1 MATSQYSTVE
11 IMEIG
16 KRAWKTAS
24 RAAKHMSKHSKIV
37 NPSME
42 KCIPRFEREEVVLG
56 DVLGSGG
63 FNDVYEVKRI
73 SLVEDLSQAKHAKKI
88 SSPLQTEHRAFV
100 AKHVFR
106 ESSQNCRYAVK
117 FLSVETIE
125 DPNRFCTGAADLVVV
140 RTPKKIR
147 LVDCIYVVTKY
158 CNLFRSDYTRLE
170 IQEAKFLASLSHPNI
185 IKLRGMAAAGTSG
198 FASMKERGYFLLLDR
213 LQCTL
218 EHKIDHWRNF
228 ESTIDLDGK
237 KGQFLAERLHVAF
250 DVAAALSY
258 LHAHNIL
265 YRDLKPDNIGF
276 DVRGTSTSIFCTTL
290 TLLTNQSQHHYAIY
304 YLNVR

>member
-1 MATSQYSTVE
+1 MSPSSQYSTAE

-42 KCIPRFEREEVVLG
+42 KCIPRFEREEVILG

-73 SLVEDLSQAKHAKKI
+73 SIVEDLALAKHAKKI

-140 RTPKKIR
+140 SVRSISIDQLFSLLHQWNKIHLTHPLR
-147 LVDCIYVVTKY
+147 CFSNSYTGSKILGLLVP
-158 CNLFRSDYTRLE
+158 S
-170 IQEAKFLASLSHPNI
+170 
-185 IKLRGMAAAGTSG
+185 
-198 FASMKERGYFLLLDR
+198 
-213 LQCTL
+213 
-218 EHKIDHWRNF
+218 
-228 ESTIDLDGK
+228 
-237 KGQFLAERLHVAF
+237 
-250 DVAAALSY
+250 
-258 LHAHNIL
+258 
-265 YRDLKPDNIGF
+265 
-276 DVRGTSTSIFCTTL
+276 
-290 TLLTNQSQHHYAIY
+290 
-304 YLNVR
+304 

>member
-1 MATSQYSTVE
+1 MAPTSQYSTVE

-42 KCIPRFEREEVVLG
+42 KCIPRFEREEVILG

-73 SLVEDLSQAKHAKKI
+73 ALVEDLVQAKHAKKI
-88 SSPLQTEHRAFV
+88 SSPLQMEHRAFV

-140 RTPKKIR
+140 RVFVPYLYYFPDAFFFHLPSPPVVVELS
-147 LVDCIYVVTKY
+147 LVT
-158 CNLFRSDYTRLE
+158 LF
-170 IQEAKFLASLSHPNI
+170 FSLSLFETDP
-185 IKLRGMAAAGTSG
+185 
-198 FASMKERGYFLLLDR
+198 FLHLVIWN
-213 LQCTL
+213 
-218 EHKIDHWRNF
+218 H
-228 ESTIDLDGK
+228 
-237 KGQFLAERLHVAF
+237 
-250 DVAAALSY
+250 
-258 LHAHNIL
+258 IL
-265 YRDLKPDNIGF
+265 YVHLFP
-276 DVRGTSTSIFCTTL
+276 
-290 TLLTNQSQHHYAIY
+290 
-304 YLNVR
+304 

>member
-1 MATSQYSTVE
+1 MPGHYSNEE
-11 IMEIG
+11 IQEIG

-63 FNDVYEVKRI
+63 FNDVYEVRLI
-73 SLVEDLSQAKHAKKI
+73 SLVKDLSQAKHAKKI
-88 SSPLQTEHRAFV
+88 SSPLQNEHRSFV

-140 RTPKKIR
+140 RPYKHMP
-147 LVDCIYVVTKY
+147 VEGV
-158 CNLFRSDYTRLE
+158 
-170 IQEAKFLASLSHPNI
+170 LSHLCLH
-185 IKLRGMAAAGTSG
+185 KFYLLRLLTGGQILGVAVSPEHNQAPRNGCCGNVRFCQHERAWILFAA
-198 FASMKERGYFLLLDR
+198 R
-213 LQCTL
+213 
-218 EHKIDHWRNF
+218 
-228 ESTIDLDGK
+228 
-237 KGQFLAERLHVAF
+237 
-250 DVAAALSY
+250 
-258 LHAHNIL
+258 
-265 YRDLKPDNIGF
+265 
-276 DVRGTSTSIFCTTL
+276 STSV
-290 TLLTNQSQHHYAIY
+290 YA
-304 YLNVR
+304 RAQD

>member
-1 MATSQYSTVE
+1 MSPTSQYSTVE

-73 SLVEDLSQAKHAKKI
+73 TLVEDLVQAKHAKKI
-88 SSPLQTEHRAFV
+88 SSPLQIEHRAFV

-140 RTPKKIR
+140 RSITYIYIYIYIHYR
-147 LVDCIYVVTKY
+147 LISW
-158 CNLFRSDYTRLE
+158 L
-170 IQEAKFLASLSHPNI
+170 
-185 IKLRGMAAAGTSG
+185 
-198 FASMKERGYFLLLDR
+198 
-213 LQCTL
+213 
-218 EHKIDHWRNF
+218 
-228 ESTIDLDGK
+228 
-237 KGQFLAERLHVAF
+237 
-250 DVAAALSY
+250 
-258 LHAHNIL
+258 
-265 YRDLKPDNIGF
+265 
-276 DVRGTSTSIFCTTL
+276 
-290 TLLTNQSQHHYAIY
+290 
-304 YLNVR
+304 